1 MINKAKERPIDISDL
16 KLMLGYQSIAIKDD
30 LLTLLKKRAMTAIAV
45 YVGRSPDRFPNEL
58 EFIADE
64 LVASRLT
71 MLNSEGLKTESTDI
85 SRYDYVDDIYKN
97 WYNWLDD
104 WRRKEES
111 NGKNRVRMIQEVT
124 LCVGQTQQT

>member
-1 MINKAKERPIDISDL
+1 MRDRRLTMINKAKERPIDISDL

-111 NGKNRVRMIQEVT
+111 NGKNRVRMI
-124 LCVGQTQQT
+124 

>member
-111 NGKNRVRMIQEVT
+111 NGKNRVRMI
-124 LCVGQTQQT
+124 

>member
-1 MINKAKERPIDISDL
+1 
-16 KLMLGYQSIAIKDD
+16 
-30 LLTLLKKRAMTAIAV
+30 
-45 YVGRSPDRFPNEL
+45 
-58 EFIADE
+58 
-64 LVASRLT
+64 

-111 NGKNRVRMIQEVT
+111 NGKNRVRMI
-124 LCVGQTQQT
+124 

>member
-1 MINKAKERPIDISDL
+1 MSDRRLTMINKAKERPIDISDL

-111 NGKNRVRMIQEVT
+111 NGKNRVRMI
-124 LCVGQTQQT
+124 